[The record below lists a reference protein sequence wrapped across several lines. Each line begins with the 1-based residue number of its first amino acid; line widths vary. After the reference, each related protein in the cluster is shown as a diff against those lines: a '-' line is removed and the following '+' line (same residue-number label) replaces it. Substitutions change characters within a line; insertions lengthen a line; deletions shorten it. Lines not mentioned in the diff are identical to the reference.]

1 MPNWREV
8 LEEINRF
15 RTDNQANQEL
25 ARQSIDVI
33 RRKYLL
39 QLHIKTGR
47 NVIAYYSGFLSKPGI
62 SQSAITDEDKNG
74 FMMAVH
80 GLQRDQ
86 GLDLILHTPGGNIAA
101 TQSLVN
107 YLHKMFGNNIRAI
120 IPQISMSAGTML
132 ACSCKS
138 ILMGKQSNLGPIDP
152 HLRDIPTYG
161 VLREFKRAYREVK
174 KDPTKLVIWQSII
187 SQYRPT
193 FLGQCENAVKWSN
206 SFVKEQLEKVMFL
219 GDKKA
224 KYKANKIVQ
233 ALSSYTKNK
242 VHDRHIH
249 AEECEKLG
257 LTVEHLEAEGNQD
270 LQDLVLTVHHCF
282 MHTIM
287 NTRCFKII
295 ENHKGVALVK
305 QEQTVLIPQQFINPQ
320 P

>member
-1 MPNWREV
+1 MPNWRDV
-8 LEEINRF
+8 LNEIHRF
-15 RTDNQANQEL
+15 QVDNQANPTL
-25 ARQSIDVI
+25 ARQAIDVT
-33 RRKYLL
+33 RRKYL
-39 QLHIKTGR
+39 QELHIKTGR

-62 SQSAITDEDKNG
+62 LQSAITDEDKNG

-80 GLQRDQ
+80 GLDRAL
-86 GLDLILHTPGGNIAA
+86 GLDLILHTPGGSIAA
-101 TQSLVN
+101 THSLIN
-107 YLHKMFGNNIRAI
+107 YLHKMFGSNIRAV
-120 IPQISMSAGTML
+120 IPQIAMSAGTML

-161 VLREFKRAYREVK
+161 VLREFRRAYREVK
-174 KDPTKLVIWQSII
+174 KDPSKLVIWQPII

-206 SFVKEQLEKVMFL
+206 SFVQEQLEKVMFA
-219 GDKKA
+219 GEQHA
-224 KYKANKIVQ
+224 KDKANKVMQ

-249 AEECEKLG
+249 AEECEKIG
-257 LTVEHLEAEGNQD
+257 LRVEHLEAEGNQK

-287 NTRCFKII
+287 NTACFKII

-305 QEQTVLIPQQFINPQ
+305 QEQAAVLVPR
-320 P
+320 